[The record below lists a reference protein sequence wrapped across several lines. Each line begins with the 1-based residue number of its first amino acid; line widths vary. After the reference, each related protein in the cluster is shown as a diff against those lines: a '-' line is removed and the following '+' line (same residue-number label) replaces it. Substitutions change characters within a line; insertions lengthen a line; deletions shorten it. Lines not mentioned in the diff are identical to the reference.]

1 MKYSVRCLLAALTI
15 TGISSAAMADELR
28 LKDGSTLNGQ
38 VSTWSSQSVTL
49 DTSFAGQ
56 LTIDRALITSITADE
71 TVLVEVNS
79 GDKIVGRLQHDADKG
94 QLLLG
99 TSFGDLKVDLSQ
111 VRSITLAGEGAQT
124 TVAVA
129 PAETPAVN
137 ESSAASSGGAGS
149 VAVPAFQPATPVK
162 AGTPTKWT
170 GRIEAGVDGA
180 TGNTERLNARGRAEV
195 RRTAERDR
203 TLFYFQGTYAKQNG
217 ARSAN
222 EIIGG
227 AELEVDVTPRLFA
240 FGKASL
246 EYDEFENLDLRAMV
260 TAGLG
265 YFVIREDE
273 QHLKLRAGAGYK
285 HESYSDGDSQDTGIL
300 ELGIDYMKQISPWF
314 TYTHSTTYYPTLR
327 ALSDFRIVMENAA
340 EIPITKDKDW
350 KIRTGIK
357 NEYDSQP
364 ESGVERLD
372 TTYFANLVWDF
383 R

>member
-129 PAETPAVN
+129 PTETPAVN